1 MARARAIAE
10 AEAAAEAGHIDGAEH
25 YSVAEVTWICK
36 HERVTRLE
44 DIVLR
49 RTLMAFEGAVTM
61 TGLKEI
67 AAIMRPIL
75 GWTATQAENEV
86 TSTAELLRDRHR
98 MRLTA

>member
-1 MARARAIAE
+1 M
-10 AEAAAEAGHIDGAEH
+10 
-25 YSVAEVTWICK
+25 T
-36 HERVTRLE
+36 RVE